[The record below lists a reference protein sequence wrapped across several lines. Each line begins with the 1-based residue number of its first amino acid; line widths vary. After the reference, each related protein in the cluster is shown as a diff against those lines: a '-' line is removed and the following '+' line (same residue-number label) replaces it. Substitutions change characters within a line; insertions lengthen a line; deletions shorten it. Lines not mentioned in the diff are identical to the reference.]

1 MKMDDF
7 DSDTDRDLKFKKIS
21 KQYCPNCDK
30 GGRGSDLKKC
40 PNLN

>member
-7 DSDTDRDLKFKKIS
+7 DIDTDRDLKFKKIS

-30 GGRGSDLKKC
+30 GGEG
-40 PNLN
+40 

>member
-7 DSDTDRDLKFKKIS
+7 DTDRDLKFKKFS

-30 GGRGSDLKKC
+30 GGEG
-40 PNLN
+40 